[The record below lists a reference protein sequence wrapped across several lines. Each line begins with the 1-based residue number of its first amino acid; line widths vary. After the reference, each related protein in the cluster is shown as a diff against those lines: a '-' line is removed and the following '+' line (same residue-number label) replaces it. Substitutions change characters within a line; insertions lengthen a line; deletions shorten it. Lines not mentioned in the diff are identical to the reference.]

1 MNLSLAARHHVA
13 LGAHCSLE
21 LLMCRAILASKEP
34 EQVADDLAA
43 IIPHDEALPDI
54 LIVEDG
60 PDTEQAGPADEL
72 SQQAASDNA
81 LALDEDMFGAAA
93 DSAAVV
99 SYEAPQQ
106 TDVEYELAAGSP
118 AYALR
123 QDIADSAMEDS
134 HMDTGNEL
142 MTTEMWRKPAIDE
155 HAEEAHQADEHTFE
169 HAESAQEPSDALAA
183 EVAAVTDELVDI
195 AIAEDQAVTAQ
206 LPPAEEEAV
215 GAALE
220 ATLEGLVSTA
230 ETGKPDQ
237 PSAENLQT
245 DAENVAA
252 ADFGN
257 SEEAVDAEGE
267 SVDTINEGV
276 PVLSIINSH
285 TPHTAA
291 IGPQESPEIQA
302 LSKSADTS
310 VAEQQALANS
320 ILSGGDAQA
329 SPVASPVNDSLLHGE
344 ASAESN
350 AATLDSLIGS
360 KYQAKEFAA
369 AQGSSNEAHDNAEPS
384 TVDSQVTAGEG
395 DSMEQGPTTDAA
407 VNVSELQPAVQE
419 DVQMPV
425 TNSEEALTEE
435 QQGNFAQAA
444 TSRAPIVMP
453 VNGAEDVASP
463 YAAADTGAVSTP
475 EASLHEPSYADAI
488 FPDTYTLA
496 PGSDTDGLA
505 AGSDTNTLATASDTE
520 DAASPDAAADT
531 KHDAPGASPLLKP
544 SQEEMPSEA
553 AALVTHDSVQVNL
566 TLVSSST
573 VYSPAEEA
581 EPAGARI
588 SANPQPIEDNGTKA

>member
-1 MNLSLAARHHVA
+1 
-13 LGAHCSLE
+13 
-21 LLMCRAILASKEP
+21 MCRAILASKEP

-60 PDTEQAGPADEL
+60 PDTEQAGPSDEL

-230 ETGKPDQ
+230 EAGKPDQ
-237 PSAENLQT
+237 LSAENLQT

-257 SEEAVDAEGE
+257 SEEAVDAE
-267 SVDTINEGV
+267 
-276 PVLSIINSH
+276 
-285 TPHTAA
+285 
-291 IGPQESPEIQA
+291 
-302 LSKSADTS
+302 DTS
-310 VAEQQALANS
+310 VAEQQDLANS
-320 ILSGGDAQA
+320 ILS
-329 SPVASPVNDSLLHGE
+329 
-344 ASAESN
+344 
-350 AATLDSLIGS
+350 
-360 KYQAKEFAA
+360 
-369 AQGSSNEAHDNAEPS
+369 EPS

-395 DSMEQGPTTDAA
+395 DGMEQGPTTDAA

-444 TSRAPIVMP
+444 TSRAPILMP
-453 VNGAEDVASP
+453 VNGAEDAASP